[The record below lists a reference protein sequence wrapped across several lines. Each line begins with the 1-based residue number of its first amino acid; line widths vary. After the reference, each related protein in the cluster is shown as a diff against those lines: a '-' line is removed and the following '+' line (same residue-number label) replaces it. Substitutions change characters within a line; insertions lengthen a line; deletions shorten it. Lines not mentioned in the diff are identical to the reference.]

1 MTAQDDRPA
10 APDEQAKNK
19 GRNPPPVHSRWKKG
33 QSGNPKGR
41 PKNSDEL
48 AAVVR
53 ELLAETVKDKD
64 GKKHTKL
71 KLMLSAMMTGKN
83 ADRAALLERGWGK
96 VPTSIELSGKDD
108 APPIVI
114 RVIREDRRT
123 NGDSSGG

>member
-1 MTAQDDRPA
+1 MTAQDEKP
-10 APDEQAKNK
+10 PDAVIQHENSTPKKVPGVPFRK
-19 GRNPPPVHSRWKKG
+19 GDPRINR
-33 QSGNPKGR
+33 KGR
-41 PKNSDEL
+41 PQTSDEL

-53 ELLAETVKDKD
+53 ELLSEKVADKD

-83 ADRAALLERGWGK
+83 ADRAALLDRGWGK
-96 VPTSIELSGKDD
+96 VVTPVELSGSDS
-108 APPIVI
+108 APPITI

>member
-1 MTAQDDRPA
+1 MTAQDDKPGMPVIQPRNSRRKLEGKPFV
-10 APDEQAKNK
+10 K
-19 GRNPPPVHSRWKKG
+19 GDPRINR
-33 QSGNPKGR
+33 KGR
-41 PKNSDEL
+41 PRTSDEL

-53 ELLAETVKDKD
+53 ELLAEKVEDKD

-96 VPTSIELSGKDD
+96 VPTSIELSGKED

>member
-1 MTAQDDRPA
+1 MTAQDDVVIQR
-10 APDEQAKNK
+10 DNNAKKPGGVTGK
-19 GRNPPPVHSRWKKG
+19 GFKKG
-33 QSGNPKGR
+33 DPRINRKGR
-41 PKNSDEL
+41 PRNADEL
-48 AAVVR
+48 AEVVR
-53 ELLAETVKDKD
+53 ELLAETVKDAD

-96 VPTSIELSGKDD
+96 VPTSIELSGKED